1 MLVSYF
7 AQHWWATFWVSA
19 LASGLAVAIALLA
32 ALAST
37 VSRPLAIG
45 LGIVAAG
52 SQSFPLQ
59 AIAPL
64 ILITFGTGD
73 WVKVGICFFVA
84 FFPIFGGLQGAIAT
98 SQKEISAFLHVT
110 NCASRLLRFR
120 ILFQDAWPAI
130 LSACKVGFTLAVLGA
145 VVAEFILPTKGL
157 GYVIV
162 LNLSQM
168 QTQYVLIAVGL
179 LIVQGLTVYFVIS
192 LFERKALQ
200 LRGIL

>member
-19 LASGLAVAIALLA
+19 VASALAVGMALAA
-32 ALAST
+32 ALAS
-37 VSRPLAIG
+37 VSSRPLAIG

-64 ILITFGTGD
+64 ILVTFGTGD
-73 WVKVGICFFVA
+73 LVKVGICFFVA
-84 FFPIFGGLQGAIAT
+84 FFPIFGSLQGVIAN
-98 SQKEISAFLHVT
+98 SQKTTSEFFHVT
-110 NCASRLLRFR
+110 NCRSRLLRLR
-120 ILFQDAWPAI
+120 ILVRDAWPAL

-168 QTQYVLIAVGL
+168 QTQYVLVAVGL
-179 LIVQGLTVYFVIS
+179 LVAQGLTVYFIIS
-192 LFERKALQ
+192 FFERGSLMR
-200 LRGIL
+200 RGIL